1 MCIHI
6 LPTDTNPRN
15 SIGPLILSL
24 CSVLRQVVK
33 AFKVVKAELN
43 SKHHLGLSLESEKN
57 ADADLRPHSQIVES
71 LSGS

>member
-33 AFKVVKAELN
+33 VVKAELN

-57 ADADLRPHSQIVES
+57 ADADLRPHTVVV
-71 LSGS
+71 

>member
-57 ADADLRPHSQIVES
+57 VEADLRTRTLVVE
-71 LSGS
+71 G